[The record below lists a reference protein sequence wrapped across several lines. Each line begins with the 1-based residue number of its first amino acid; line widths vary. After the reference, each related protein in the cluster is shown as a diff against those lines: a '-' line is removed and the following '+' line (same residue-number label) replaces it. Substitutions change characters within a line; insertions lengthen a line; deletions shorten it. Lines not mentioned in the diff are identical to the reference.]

1 MEYVII
7 GNSTAGIAAAESIR
21 KLDQAGNITILS
33 DEAFPTYGRPLISY
47 YLLGKTDA
55 AHMNYRPADFYR
67 KNNIRTMFSVRAE
80 HIDAAKKQVLL
91 QGGKK
96 VKYDKLL
103 VATGS
108 RPFVPPMEGLDKNEY
123 FTFMTYADALAL
135 EKQLA
140 PEKNVLIVGAG
151 LIGLKCLEGI
161 ADRVG
166 KVTVVDMAP
175 HILPSILDDYGA
187 SIIQNQLEKHG
198 AEFYLSDSVA
208 SFEKGVAHLKSG
220 ATVPFDILVVAAG
233 VRPNVELVK
242 EAGGKVGPVDMG
254 EGSAV
259 GIEVT
264 SRSAEFAADGHG
276 LQQPYLLLQA
286 IGEYPHLFSQPC
298 GRGRLSVRP
307 CQHAHLAPF
316 FGLLAN
322 LVDDALQG
330 GQDRVFQAFLE
341 HQRLGGVVDVLRS
354 KPEVHEFLEALQAPF
369 LETGLDEVFHRL
381 HIVVGGLFDFLDF
394 LGIGIGKVPVE
405 IPQILELLL
414 GESGEGRDVEVAKG
428 DEVFYFYPETVA
440 DQSPFGEVF
449 PQWGGLVCVTAVAGR
464 YGVKMKGGCWI
475 FHYSVF
481 FEKAGF
487 SFLQVLYGLL
497 ERVGCEASR
506 G

>member
-7 GNSTAGIAAAESIR
+7 GDSTAGNAAAESIR
-21 KLDQAGNITILS
+21 KLDQAGSITILS

-47 YLLGKTDA
+47 FLLGKTDA

-80 HIDAAKKQVLL
+80 HIDTAKKQVLL

-140 PEKNVLIVGAG
+140 PEKKVLIVGAG

-187 SIIQNQLEKHG
+187 SIIQKQLEKHG

-242 EAGGKVGPVDMG
+242 EAGGKVGRGILTDDRQETSLKDVYAAGDCTESYDITCGQSRILALLPNAQFQGSCAGTNMAGG
-254 EGSAV
+254 EAHFTNAV
-259 GIEVT
+259 
-264 SRSAEFAADGHG
+264 
-276 LQQPYLLLQA
+276 PMNA
-286 IGEYPHLFSQPC
+286 IGFFGSHVLTAGSYFGDTYEEKEGETYKKLFFDGDKLNGFILIDLPERAGIYTSLLRNQTS
-298 GRGRLSVRP
+298 LSEVDFEALKKDP
-307 CQHAHLAPF
+307 
-316 FGLLAN
+316 GLLA
-322 LVDDALQG
+322 
-330 GQDRVFQAFLE
+330 FSEAFREQKLA
-341 HQRLGGVVDVLRS
+341 R
-354 KPEVHEFLEALQAPF
+354 
-369 LETGLDEVFHRL
+369 
-381 HIVVGGLFDFLDF
+381 
-394 LGIGIGKVPVE
+394 KV
-405 IPQILELLL
+405 
-414 GESGEGRDVEVAKG
+414 
-428 DEVFYFYPETVA
+428 
-440 DQSPFGEVF
+440 
-449 PQWGGLVCVTAVAGR
+449 
-464 YGVKMKGGCWI
+464 
-475 FHYSVF
+475 
-481 FEKAGF
+481 
-487 SFLQVLYGLL
+487 
-497 ERVGCEASR
+497 
-506 G
+506 

>member
-21 KLDQAGNITILS
+21 KLDQAGSITILS

-108 RPFVPPMEGLDKNEY
+108 RPFVLPMEGLDKNEY

-140 PEKNVLIVGAG
+140 PEKKVLIVGAG

-187 SIIQNQLEKHG
+187 SIIQKQLEKHG

-242 EAGGKVGPVDMG
+242 EAGGKVGRGILTDDRQETSLKDVYAAGDCTESYDVTCGQSRILALLPNAQFQGSCAGTNMAGG
-254 EGSAV
+254 EAHFTNAV
-259 GIEVT
+259 
-264 SRSAEFAADGHG
+264 
-276 LQQPYLLLQA
+276 PMNA
-286 IGEYPHLFSQPC
+286 IGFFGSHVLTAGSYFGDTYEEKEGETYKKLFFDGDKLNGFILIDLPERAGIYTSLLRNQTS
-298 GRGRLSVRP
+298 LSEVDFEALKKDP
-307 CQHAHLAPF
+307 
-316 FGLLAN
+316 GLLA
-322 LVDDALQG
+322 
-330 GQDRVFQAFLE
+330 FSEAFREQKLA
-341 HQRLGGVVDVLRS
+341 R
-354 KPEVHEFLEALQAPF
+354 
-369 LETGLDEVFHRL
+369 
-381 HIVVGGLFDFLDF
+381 
-394 LGIGIGKVPVE
+394 KV
-405 IPQILELLL
+405 
-414 GESGEGRDVEVAKG
+414 
-428 DEVFYFYPETVA
+428 
-440 DQSPFGEVF
+440 
-449 PQWGGLVCVTAVAGR
+449 
-464 YGVKMKGGCWI
+464 
-475 FHYSVF
+475 
-481 FEKAGF
+481 
-487 SFLQVLYGLL
+487 
-497 ERVGCEASR
+497 
-506 G
+506 

>member
-7 GNSTAGIAAAESIR
+7 GNSTAGIAAAEGIR
-21 KLDQAGNITILS
+21 KLDQAGSITILS

-47 YLLGKTDA
+47 FLLGKTDA

-80 HIDAAKKQVLL
+80 HIDTAKKQVLL

-140 PEKNVLIVGAG
+140 PEKKVLIVGAG

-187 SIIQNQLEKHG
+187 SIIQKQLEKHG

-242 EAGGKVGPVDMG
+242 EAGGKVGRGILTDDRQETSLKDVYAAGDCTESYDITCGQSRILALLPNAQFQGSCAGTNMAGG
-254 EGSAV
+254 EAHFTNAV
-259 GIEVT
+259 
-264 SRSAEFAADGHG
+264 
-276 LQQPYLLLQA
+276 PMNA
-286 IGEYPHLFSQPC
+286 IGFFGSHVLTAGSYFGDTYEEKEGETYKKLFFDGDKLNGFILIDLPERAGIYTSLLRNQTS
-298 GRGRLSVRP
+298 LSEVDFEALKKDP
-307 CQHAHLAPF
+307 
-316 FGLLAN
+316 GLLA
-322 LVDDALQG
+322 
-330 GQDRVFQAFLE
+330 FSEAFREQKLA
-341 HQRLGGVVDVLRS
+341 R
-354 KPEVHEFLEALQAPF
+354 
-369 LETGLDEVFHRL
+369 
-381 HIVVGGLFDFLDF
+381 
-394 LGIGIGKVPVE
+394 KV
-405 IPQILELLL
+405 
-414 GESGEGRDVEVAKG
+414 
-428 DEVFYFYPETVA
+428 
-440 DQSPFGEVF
+440 
-449 PQWGGLVCVTAVAGR
+449 
-464 YGVKMKGGCWI
+464 
-475 FHYSVF
+475 
-481 FEKAGF
+481 
-487 SFLQVLYGLL
+487 
-497 ERVGCEASR
+497 
-506 G
+506 

>member
-21 KLDQAGNITILS
+21 KLDQAGSITILS

-47 YLLGKTDA
+47 FLLGKTDA
-55 AHMNYRPADFYR
+55 AHMNYRPADFYQ

-187 SIIQNQLEKHG
+187 SIIQKQLEKHG

-242 EAGGKVGPVDMG
+242 EAGGKVGRGILTDDRQETSLKDVYAAGDCTESYDITCGQSRILALLPNAQFQGSCAGTNMAGG
-254 EGSAV
+254 EAHFTNAV
-259 GIEVT
+259 
-264 SRSAEFAADGHG
+264 
-276 LQQPYLLLQA
+276 PMNA
-286 IGEYPHLFSQPC
+286 IGFFDSHVLTAGSYFGDTYEEKEGETYKKLFFDGDKLNGFILIDLPERAGIYTSLLRNQTS
-298 GRGRLSVRP
+298 LSEVDFEALKKDP
-307 CQHAHLAPF
+307 
-316 FGLLAN
+316 GLLA
-322 LVDDALQG
+322 
-330 GQDRVFQAFLE
+330 FSEAFREQKLA
-341 HQRLGGVVDVLRS
+341 R
-354 KPEVHEFLEALQAPF
+354 
-369 LETGLDEVFHRL
+369 
-381 HIVVGGLFDFLDF
+381 
-394 LGIGIGKVPVE
+394 KV
-405 IPQILELLL
+405 
-414 GESGEGRDVEVAKG
+414 
-428 DEVFYFYPETVA
+428 
-440 DQSPFGEVF
+440 
-449 PQWGGLVCVTAVAGR
+449 
-464 YGVKMKGGCWI
+464 
-475 FHYSVF
+475 
-481 FEKAGF
+481 
-487 SFLQVLYGLL
+487 
-497 ERVGCEASR
+497 
-506 G
+506 

>member
-21 KLDQAGNITILS
+21 KLDQAGSITILS

-80 HIDAAKKQVLL
+80 HIDTAKKQVLL

-140 PEKNVLIVGAG
+140 PEKKVLIVGAG

-187 SIIQNQLEKHG
+187 SIIQKQLEKHG

-242 EAGGKVGPVDMG
+242 EAGGKVGRGILTDDRQETSLKDVYAAGDCTESYDITCGQSRILALLPNAQFQGSCAGTNMAGG
-254 EGSAV
+254 EAHFTNAV
-259 GIEVT
+259 
-264 SRSAEFAADGHG
+264 
-276 LQQPYLLLQA
+276 PMNA
-286 IGEYPHLFSQPC
+286 IGFFGSHVLTAGSYFGDTYVEKEGETYKKLFFDGDKLNGFILIDLPERAGIYTSLLRNQTS
-298 GRGRLSVRP
+298 LSEVDFEALKKDP
-307 CQHAHLAPF
+307 
-316 FGLLAN
+316 GLLA
-322 LVDDALQG
+322 
-330 GQDRVFQAFLE
+330 FSEAFREQKLA
-341 HQRLGGVVDVLRS
+341 R
-354 KPEVHEFLEALQAPF
+354 
-369 LETGLDEVFHRL
+369 
-381 HIVVGGLFDFLDF
+381 
-394 LGIGIGKVPVE
+394 KV
-405 IPQILELLL
+405 
-414 GESGEGRDVEVAKG
+414 
-428 DEVFYFYPETVA
+428 
-440 DQSPFGEVF
+440 
-449 PQWGGLVCVTAVAGR
+449 
-464 YGVKMKGGCWI
+464 
-475 FHYSVF
+475 
-481 FEKAGF
+481 
-487 SFLQVLYGLL
+487 
-497 ERVGCEASR
+497 
-506 G
+506 

>member
-21 KLDQAGNITILS
+21 KLDQAGSITILS

-47 YLLGKTDA
+47 FLLGKTDA

-80 HIDAAKKQVLL
+80 HIDTAKKQVLL

-166 KVTVVDMAP
+166 KVTFVDMAP

-187 SIIQNQLEKHG
+187 SIIQKQLEKHG

-242 EAGGKVGPVDMG
+242 EAGGKVGRGILTDDRQETSLKDVYAAGDCTESYDITCGQSRILALLPNAQFQGSCAGTNMAGG
-254 EGSAV
+254 EAHFTNAV
-259 GIEVT
+259 
-264 SRSAEFAADGHG
+264 
-276 LQQPYLLLQA
+276 PMNA
-286 IGEYPHLFSQPC
+286 IGFFGSHVLTAGSYFGDTYEEKEGETYKKLFFDGDKLNGFILIDLPERAGIYTSLLRNQTS
-298 GRGRLSVRP
+298 LSEVDFEALKKDP
-307 CQHAHLAPF
+307 
-316 FGLLAN
+316 GLLA
-322 LVDDALQG
+322 
-330 GQDRVFQAFLE
+330 FSEAFREQKLA
-341 HQRLGGVVDVLRS
+341 R
-354 KPEVHEFLEALQAPF
+354 
-369 LETGLDEVFHRL
+369 
-381 HIVVGGLFDFLDF
+381 
-394 LGIGIGKVPVE
+394 KV
-405 IPQILELLL
+405 
-414 GESGEGRDVEVAKG
+414 
-428 DEVFYFYPETVA
+428 
-440 DQSPFGEVF
+440 
-449 PQWGGLVCVTAVAGR
+449 
-464 YGVKMKGGCWI
+464 
-475 FHYSVF
+475 
-481 FEKAGF
+481 
-487 SFLQVLYGLL
+487 
-497 ERVGCEASR
+497 
-506 G
+506 

>member
-21 KLDQAGNITILS
+21 KLDQAGSITILS

-47 YLLGKTDA
+47 FLLGKTDA

-80 HIDAAKKQVLL
+80 HIYTAKKQVLL

-187 SIIQNQLEKHG
+187 SIIQKQLEKHG
-198 AEFYLSDSVA
+198 AEFYLFDSVA

-242 EAGGKVGPVDMG
+242 EAGGKVGRGILTDDRQETSLKDVYAAGDCTESYDITCGQSRILALLPNAQFQGSCAGTNMAGG
-254 EGSAV
+254 EAHFTNAV
-259 GIEVT
+259 
-264 SRSAEFAADGHG
+264 
-276 LQQPYLLLQA
+276 PMNA
-286 IGEYPHLFSQPC
+286 IGFFGSHVLTAGSYFGDTYEEKEGETYKKLFFDGDKLNGFILIDLPERAGIYTSLLRNQTS
-298 GRGRLSVRP
+298 LSEVDFEALKKDP
-307 CQHAHLAPF
+307 
-316 FGLLAN
+316 GLLA
-322 LVDDALQG
+322 
-330 GQDRVFQAFLE
+330 FSEAFREQKLA
-341 HQRLGGVVDVLRS
+341 R
-354 KPEVHEFLEALQAPF
+354 
-369 LETGLDEVFHRL
+369 
-381 HIVVGGLFDFLDF
+381 
-394 LGIGIGKVPVE
+394 KV
-405 IPQILELLL
+405 
-414 GESGEGRDVEVAKG
+414 
-428 DEVFYFYPETVA
+428 
-440 DQSPFGEVF
+440 
-449 PQWGGLVCVTAVAGR
+449 
-464 YGVKMKGGCWI
+464 
-475 FHYSVF
+475 
-481 FEKAGF
+481 
-487 SFLQVLYGLL
+487 
-497 ERVGCEASR
+497 
-506 G
+506 

>member
-21 KLDQAGNITILS
+21 KLDQAGSITILS

-47 YLLGKTDA
+47 FLLGKTDA

-140 PEKNVLIVGAG
+140 PEKKVLIVGAG

-187 SIIQNQLEKHG
+187 SIIQKQLEKHG

-242 EAGGKVGPVDMG
+242 EAGGKVGRGILTDDRQETSLKDVYAAGDCTESYDITCGQSRILALLPNAQFQGSCAGTNMAGG
-254 EGSAV
+254 EAHFTNAV
-259 GIEVT
+259 
-264 SRSAEFAADGHG
+264 
-276 LQQPYLLLQA
+276 PMNA
-286 IGEYPHLFSQPC
+286 IGFFGSNVLTAGSYFGDTYEEKEGETYKKLFFDGDKLNGFILIDLPERAGIYTSLLRNQTS
-298 GRGRLSVRP
+298 LSEVDFEALKKDP
-307 CQHAHLAPF
+307 
-316 FGLLAN
+316 GLLA
-322 LVDDALQG
+322 
-330 GQDRVFQAFLE
+330 FSEAFREQKLA
-341 HQRLGGVVDVLRS
+341 R
-354 KPEVHEFLEALQAPF
+354 
-369 LETGLDEVFHRL
+369 
-381 HIVVGGLFDFLDF
+381 
-394 LGIGIGKVPVE
+394 KV
-405 IPQILELLL
+405 
-414 GESGEGRDVEVAKG
+414 
-428 DEVFYFYPETVA
+428 
-440 DQSPFGEVF
+440 
-449 PQWGGLVCVTAVAGR
+449 
-464 YGVKMKGGCWI
+464 
-475 FHYSVF
+475 
-481 FEKAGF
+481 
-487 SFLQVLYGLL
+487 
-497 ERVGCEASR
+497 
-506 G
+506 

>member
-21 KLDQAGNITILS
+21 KLDQAGSITILS

-47 YLLGKTDA
+47 FLLGQTDA

-187 SIIQNQLEKHG
+187 SIIQKQLEKHG

-242 EAGGKVGPVDMG
+242 EAGGKVGRGILTDDRQETSLKDVYAAGDCTESYDITCGQSRILALLPNAQFQGSCAGTNMAGG
-254 EGSAV
+254 EAHFTNAV
-259 GIEVT
+259 
-264 SRSAEFAADGHG
+264 
-276 LQQPYLLLQA
+276 PMNA
-286 IGEYPHLFSQPC
+286 IGFFGSHVLTAGSYFGDTYEEKEGETYKKLFFDGDKLNGFILIDLPERAGIYTSLLRNQTS
-298 GRGRLSVRP
+298 LSEVDFEALKKDP
-307 CQHAHLAPF
+307 
-316 FGLLAN
+316 GLLA
-322 LVDDALQG
+322 
-330 GQDRVFQAFLE
+330 FSEAFREQKLA
-341 HQRLGGVVDVLRS
+341 R
-354 KPEVHEFLEALQAPF
+354 
-369 LETGLDEVFHRL
+369 
-381 HIVVGGLFDFLDF
+381 
-394 LGIGIGKVPVE
+394 KV
-405 IPQILELLL
+405 
-414 GESGEGRDVEVAKG
+414 
-428 DEVFYFYPETVA
+428 
-440 DQSPFGEVF
+440 
-449 PQWGGLVCVTAVAGR
+449 
-464 YGVKMKGGCWI
+464 
-475 FHYSVF
+475 
-481 FEKAGF
+481 
-487 SFLQVLYGLL
+487 
-497 ERVGCEASR
+497 
-506 G
+506 

>member
-21 KLDQAGNITILS
+21 KLDQAGSITILS

-55 AHMNYRPADFYR
+55 AHMNYCPADFYQ

-80 HIDAAKKQVLL
+80 HIDTAKKQVLL

-140 PEKNVLIVGAG
+140 PEKKVLIVGAG

-187 SIIQNQLEKHG
+187 SIIQKQLEKHG

-242 EAGGKVGPVDMG
+242 EAGGKVGRGILTDDRQETSLKDVYAAGDCTESYDITCGQSRILALLPNAQFQGSCAGTNMAGG
-254 EGSAV
+254 EAHFTNAV
-259 GIEVT
+259 
-264 SRSAEFAADGHG
+264 
-276 LQQPYLLLQA
+276 PMNA
-286 IGEYPHLFSQPC
+286 IGFFGSHVLTAGSYFGEMYEEKEGETYKKLFFDGDKLNGFILIDLPERAGIYTSLLRNQTS
-298 GRGRLSVRP
+298 LSEVDFEALKKDP
-307 CQHAHLAPF
+307 
-316 FGLLAN
+316 GLLA
-322 LVDDALQG
+322 
-330 GQDRVFQAFLE
+330 FSEAFREQKLA
-341 HQRLGGVVDVLRS
+341 R
-354 KPEVHEFLEALQAPF
+354 
-369 LETGLDEVFHRL
+369 
-381 HIVVGGLFDFLDF
+381 
-394 LGIGIGKVPVE
+394 KV
-405 IPQILELLL
+405 
-414 GESGEGRDVEVAKG
+414 
-428 DEVFYFYPETVA
+428 
-440 DQSPFGEVF
+440 
-449 PQWGGLVCVTAVAGR
+449 
-464 YGVKMKGGCWI
+464 
-475 FHYSVF
+475 
-481 FEKAGF
+481 
-487 SFLQVLYGLL
+487 
-497 ERVGCEASR
+497 
-506 G
+506 

>member
-21 KLDQAGNITILS
+21 KLDQAGSITILS

-47 YLLGKTDA
+47 FLLGKTDA
-55 AHMNYRPADFYR
+55 AHMNYRPADFYQ

-80 HIDAAKKQVLL
+80 HIDTAKKQVLL

-140 PEKNVLIVGAG
+140 PEKKVLIVGAG

-187 SIIQNQLEKHG
+187 SIIQKQLEKHG

-242 EAGGKVGPVDMG
+242 EAGGKVGRGILTDDRQETSLKDVYAAGDCTESYDITCGQSRILALLPNAQFQGSCAGTNMAGG
-254 EGSAV
+254 EAHFTNAV
-259 GIEVT
+259 
-264 SRSAEFAADGHG
+264 
-276 LQQPYLLLQA
+276 PMNA
-286 IGEYPHLFSQPC
+286 IGFFGSHVLTAGSYFGDTYEEKEGETYKKLFFDGDKLNGFILIDLPERAGIYTSLLRNQTS
-298 GRGRLSVRP
+298 LSEVDFEALKKDP
-307 CQHAHLAPF
+307 
-316 FGLLAN
+316 GLLA
-322 LVDDALQG
+322 
-330 GQDRVFQAFLE
+330 FSEAFREQKLA
-341 HQRLGGVVDVLRS
+341 R
-354 KPEVHEFLEALQAPF
+354 
-369 LETGLDEVFHRL
+369 
-381 HIVVGGLFDFLDF
+381 
-394 LGIGIGKVPVE
+394 KV
-405 IPQILELLL
+405 
-414 GESGEGRDVEVAKG
+414 
-428 DEVFYFYPETVA
+428 
-440 DQSPFGEVF
+440 
-449 PQWGGLVCVTAVAGR
+449 
-464 YGVKMKGGCWI
+464 
-475 FHYSVF
+475 
-481 FEKAGF
+481 
-487 SFLQVLYGLL
+487 
-497 ERVGCEASR
+497 
-506 G
+506 

>member
-21 KLDQAGNITILS
+21 KLDQAGSITILS

-140 PEKNVLIVGAG
+140 PEKKVLIVGAG

-187 SIIQNQLEKHG
+187 SIIQKQLEKHG

-242 EAGGKVGPVDMG
+242 EAGGKVGRGILTNDRQETSLKDVYAAGDCTESYDITCGQSRILALLPNAQFQGSCAGTNMAGG
-254 EGSAV
+254 EAHFTNAV
-259 GIEVT
+259 
-264 SRSAEFAADGHG
+264 
-276 LQQPYLLLQA
+276 PMNA
-286 IGEYPHLFSQPC
+286 IGFFGSHVLTAGSYFGDTYEEKEGETYKKHFFDGDKLNGFILIDLPERAGIYTSLLRNQTS
-298 GRGRLSVRP
+298 LSEVDFEALKKDP
-307 CQHAHLAPF
+307 
-316 FGLLAN
+316 GLLA
-322 LVDDALQG
+322 
-330 GQDRVFQAFLE
+330 FSEAFREQKLA
-341 HQRLGGVVDVLRS
+341 R
-354 KPEVHEFLEALQAPF
+354 
-369 LETGLDEVFHRL
+369 
-381 HIVVGGLFDFLDF
+381 
-394 LGIGIGKVPVE
+394 KV
-405 IPQILELLL
+405 
-414 GESGEGRDVEVAKG
+414 
-428 DEVFYFYPETVA
+428 
-440 DQSPFGEVF
+440 
-449 PQWGGLVCVTAVAGR
+449 
-464 YGVKMKGGCWI
+464 
-475 FHYSVF
+475 
-481 FEKAGF
+481 
-487 SFLQVLYGLL
+487 
-497 ERVGCEASR
+497 
-506 G
+506 

>member
-21 KLDQAGNITILS
+21 KLDQAGSITILS

-47 YLLGKTDA
+47 FLLGKTDA
-55 AHMNYRPADFYR
+55 AHMNYRPADFYQ

-80 HIDAAKKQVLL
+80 HIDTAKKQVLL

-140 PEKNVLIVGAG
+140 PEKKVLIVGAG

-187 SIIQNQLEKHG
+187 SIIQKQLEKHG

-242 EAGGKVGPVDMG
+242 EAGGKVGRGILTDDRQETSLKDVYAAGDCTESYDVTCGQSRILALLPNAQFQGSCAGTNMAGG
-254 EGSAV
+254 EAHFTNAV
-259 GIEVT
+259 
-264 SRSAEFAADGHG
+264 
-276 LQQPYLLLQA
+276 PMNA
-286 IGEYPHLFSQPC
+286 IGFFGSHVLTAGSYFGDTYEEKEGETYKKLFFDGDKLNGFILIDLPERAGIYTSLLRNQTS
-298 GRGRLSVRP
+298 LSEVDFEALKKDP
-307 CQHAHLAPF
+307 
-316 FGLLAN
+316 GLLA
-322 LVDDALQG
+322 
-330 GQDRVFQAFLE
+330 FSEAFREQKLA
-341 HQRLGGVVDVLRS
+341 R
-354 KPEVHEFLEALQAPF
+354 
-369 LETGLDEVFHRL
+369 
-381 HIVVGGLFDFLDF
+381 
-394 LGIGIGKVPVE
+394 KV
-405 IPQILELLL
+405 
-414 GESGEGRDVEVAKG
+414 
-428 DEVFYFYPETVA
+428 
-440 DQSPFGEVF
+440 
-449 PQWGGLVCVTAVAGR
+449 
-464 YGVKMKGGCWI
+464 
-475 FHYSVF
+475 
-481 FEKAGF
+481 
-487 SFLQVLYGLL
+487 
-497 ERVGCEASR
+497 
-506 G
+506 

>member
-21 KLDQAGNITILS
+21 KLDQAGSITILS

-55 AHMNYRPADFYR
+55 AHMNYRPAYFHR

-140 PEKNVLIVGAG
+140 PEKKVLIVGAG

-187 SIIQNQLEKHG
+187 SIIQKQLEKHG

-242 EAGGKVGPVDMG
+242 EAGGKVGRGILTDDRQETSLKDVYAAGDCTESYDITCGQSRILALLPNAQFQGSCAGTNMAGG
-254 EGSAV
+254 EAHFTNAV
-259 GIEVT
+259 
-264 SRSAEFAADGHG
+264 
-276 LQQPYLLLQA
+276 PMNA
-286 IGEYPHLFSQPC
+286 IGFFGSHVLTAGSYFGDTYEEKEGETYKKLFFDGDKLNGFILIDLPERAGIYTSLLRNQTS
-298 GRGRLSVRP
+298 LSEVDFEALKKDP
-307 CQHAHLAPF
+307 
-316 FGLLAN
+316 GLLA
-322 LVDDALQG
+322 
-330 GQDRVFQAFLE
+330 FSEAFREQKLA
-341 HQRLGGVVDVLRS
+341 R
-354 KPEVHEFLEALQAPF
+354 
-369 LETGLDEVFHRL
+369 
-381 HIVVGGLFDFLDF
+381 
-394 LGIGIGKVPVE
+394 KV
-405 IPQILELLL
+405 
-414 GESGEGRDVEVAKG
+414 
-428 DEVFYFYPETVA
+428 
-440 DQSPFGEVF
+440 
-449 PQWGGLVCVTAVAGR
+449 
-464 YGVKMKGGCWI
+464 
-475 FHYSVF
+475 
-481 FEKAGF
+481 
-487 SFLQVLYGLL
+487 
-497 ERVGCEASR
+497 
-506 G
+506 

>member
-21 KLDQAGNITILS
+21 KLDQAGSITILS

-108 RPFVPPMEGLDKNEY
+108 RPFVPPMEGLDKNGY

-187 SIIQNQLEKHG
+187 SIIQKQLEKHG

-242 EAGGKVGPVDMG
+242 EAGGKVGRGILTDDRQETSLKDVYAAGDCTESYDITCGQSRILALLPNAQFQGSCAGTNMAGG
-254 EGSAV
+254 EAHFTNAV
-259 GIEVT
+259 
-264 SRSAEFAADGHG
+264 
-276 LQQPYLLLQA
+276 PMNA
-286 IGEYPHLFSQPC
+286 IGFFGSHVLTAGSYFGDTYEEKEGETYKKLFFDGDKLNGFILIDLPERAGIYTSLLRNQTS
-298 GRGRLSVRP
+298 LSEVDFEALKKDP
-307 CQHAHLAPF
+307 
-316 FGLLAN
+316 GLLA
-322 LVDDALQG
+322 
-330 GQDRVFQAFLE
+330 FSEAFREQKLA
-341 HQRLGGVVDVLRS
+341 R
-354 KPEVHEFLEALQAPF
+354 
-369 LETGLDEVFHRL
+369 
-381 HIVVGGLFDFLDF
+381 
-394 LGIGIGKVPVE
+394 KV
-405 IPQILELLL
+405 
-414 GESGEGRDVEVAKG
+414 
-428 DEVFYFYPETVA
+428 
-440 DQSPFGEVF
+440 
-449 PQWGGLVCVTAVAGR
+449 
-464 YGVKMKGGCWI
+464 
-475 FHYSVF
+475 
-481 FEKAGF
+481 
-487 SFLQVLYGLL
+487 
-497 ERVGCEASR
+497 
-506 G
+506 

>member
-67 KNNIRTMFSVRAE
+67 KNNIRTMFSVCAE

-140 PEKNVLIVGAG
+140 PEKKVLIVGAG

-187 SIIQNQLEKHG
+187 SIIQKQLEKHG

-242 EAGGKVGPVDMG
+242 EAGGKVGRGILTDDRQETSLKDVYAAGDCTESYDITCGQSRILALLPNAQFQGSCAGTNMAGG
-254 EGSAV
+254 EAHFTNAV
-259 GIEVT
+259 
-264 SRSAEFAADGHG
+264 
-276 LQQPYLLLQA
+276 PMNA
-286 IGEYPHLFSQPC
+286 IGFFGSHVLTAGSYFGDTYEEKEGETYKKLFFDGDKLNGFILIDLPERAGIYTSLLRNQTS
-298 GRGRLSVRP
+298 LSEVDFEALKKDP
-307 CQHAHLAPF
+307 
-316 FGLLAN
+316 GLLA
-322 LVDDALQG
+322 
-330 GQDRVFQAFLE
+330 FSEAFREQKLA
-341 HQRLGGVVDVLRS
+341 R
-354 KPEVHEFLEALQAPF
+354 
-369 LETGLDEVFHRL
+369 
-381 HIVVGGLFDFLDF
+381 
-394 LGIGIGKVPVE
+394 KV
-405 IPQILELLL
+405 
-414 GESGEGRDVEVAKG
+414 
-428 DEVFYFYPETVA
+428 
-440 DQSPFGEVF
+440 
-449 PQWGGLVCVTAVAGR
+449 
-464 YGVKMKGGCWI
+464 
-475 FHYSVF
+475 
-481 FEKAGF
+481 
-487 SFLQVLYGLL
+487 
-497 ERVGCEASR
+497 
-506 G
+506 

>member
-21 KLDQAGNITILS
+21 KLDQAGSITILS

-55 AHMNYRPADFYR
+55 AHMNYRPADFYQ

-80 HIDAAKKQVLL
+80 HIDTAKKQVLL

-140 PEKNVLIVGAG
+140 PEKKVLIVGAG

-187 SIIQNQLEKHG
+187 SIIQKQLEKHG

-242 EAGGKVGPVDMG
+242 EAGGKVGRGILTDDRQETSLKDVYAAGDCTESYDITCGQSRILALLPNAQFQGSCAGTNMAGG
-254 EGSAV
+254 EAHFTNAV
-259 GIEVT
+259 
-264 SRSAEFAADGHG
+264 
-276 LQQPYLLLQA
+276 PMNA
-286 IGEYPHLFSQPC
+286 IGFFGSHVLTAGSYFGDTYEEKEGETYKKLFFDGDKLNGFILIDLPERAGIYTSLLRNQTS
-298 GRGRLSVRP
+298 LSEVDFEALKKDP
-307 CQHAHLAPF
+307 
-316 FGLLAN
+316 GLLA
-322 LVDDALQG
+322 
-330 GQDRVFQAFLE
+330 FSEAFREQKLA
-341 HQRLGGVVDVLRS
+341 R
-354 KPEVHEFLEALQAPF
+354 
-369 LETGLDEVFHRL
+369 
-381 HIVVGGLFDFLDF
+381 
-394 LGIGIGKVPVE
+394 KV
-405 IPQILELLL
+405 
-414 GESGEGRDVEVAKG
+414 
-428 DEVFYFYPETVA
+428 
-440 DQSPFGEVF
+440 
-449 PQWGGLVCVTAVAGR
+449 
-464 YGVKMKGGCWI
+464 
-475 FHYSVF
+475 
-481 FEKAGF
+481 
-487 SFLQVLYGLL
+487 
-497 ERVGCEASR
+497 
-506 G
+506 

>member
-21 KLDQAGNITILS
+21 KLDQAGSITILS

-55 AHMNYRPADFYR
+55 AHMNYRPADFYQ

-80 HIDAAKKQVLL
+80 HIDTAKKQVLL

-187 SIIQNQLEKHG
+187 SIIQKQLEKHG

-242 EAGGKVGPVDMG
+242 EAGGKVGRGILTDDRQETSLKDVYAAGDCTESYDITCGQSRILALLPNAQFQGSCAGTNMAGG
-254 EGSAV
+254 EAHFTNAV
-259 GIEVT
+259 
-264 SRSAEFAADGHG
+264 
-276 LQQPYLLLQA
+276 PMNA
-286 IGEYPHLFSQPC
+286 IGFFGSHVLTAGSYFGDTYEEKEGETYKKLFFDGDKLNGFILIDLPERAGIYTSLLRNQTS
-298 GRGRLSVRP
+298 LSEVDFEALKKDP
-307 CQHAHLAPF
+307 
-316 FGLLAN
+316 GLLA
-322 LVDDALQG
+322 
-330 GQDRVFQAFLE
+330 FSEAFREQKLA
-341 HQRLGGVVDVLRS
+341 R
-354 KPEVHEFLEALQAPF
+354 
-369 LETGLDEVFHRL
+369 
-381 HIVVGGLFDFLDF
+381 
-394 LGIGIGKVPVE
+394 KV
-405 IPQILELLL
+405 
-414 GESGEGRDVEVAKG
+414 
-428 DEVFYFYPETVA
+428 
-440 DQSPFGEVF
+440 
-449 PQWGGLVCVTAVAGR
+449 
-464 YGVKMKGGCWI
+464 
-475 FHYSVF
+475 
-481 FEKAGF
+481 
-487 SFLQVLYGLL
+487 
-497 ERVGCEASR
+497 
-506 G
+506 

>member
-21 KLDQAGNITILS
+21 KLDQAGSITILS

-47 YLLGKTDA
+47 FLLGKTDA

-140 PEKNVLIVGAG
+140 PEKKVLIVGAG

-187 SIIQNQLEKHG
+187 SIIQKQLEKHG

-242 EAGGKVGPVDMG
+242 EAGGKVGRGILTDDRQETSLKDVYAAGDCTESYDITCGQSRILALLPNAQFQGSCAGTNMAGG
-254 EGSAV
+254 EAHFANAV
-259 GIEVT
+259 
-264 SRSAEFAADGHG
+264 
-276 LQQPYLLLQA
+276 PMNA
-286 IGEYPHLFSQPC
+286 IGFFGSHVLTAGSYFGDTYEEKEGETYKKLFFDGDKLNGFILIDLPERAGIYTSLLRNQTS
-298 GRGRLSVRP
+298 LSEVDFEALKKDP
-307 CQHAHLAPF
+307 
-316 FGLLAN
+316 GLLA
-322 LVDDALQG
+322 
-330 GQDRVFQAFLE
+330 FSEAFREQKLA
-341 HQRLGGVVDVLRS
+341 R
-354 KPEVHEFLEALQAPF
+354 
-369 LETGLDEVFHRL
+369 
-381 HIVVGGLFDFLDF
+381 
-394 LGIGIGKVPVE
+394 KV
-405 IPQILELLL
+405 
-414 GESGEGRDVEVAKG
+414 
-428 DEVFYFYPETVA
+428 
-440 DQSPFGEVF
+440 
-449 PQWGGLVCVTAVAGR
+449 
-464 YGVKMKGGCWI
+464 
-475 FHYSVF
+475 
-481 FEKAGF
+481 
-487 SFLQVLYGLL
+487 
-497 ERVGCEASR
+497 
-506 G
+506 

>member
-21 KLDQAGNITILS
+21 KLDQAGSITILS

-47 YLLGKTDA
+47 FLLGKTDA
-55 AHMNYRPADFYR
+55 AHMNYRPADFYQ

-80 HIDAAKKQVLL
+80 HIDTAKKQVLL

-166 KVTVVDMAP
+166 KVTVVDMVP

-187 SIIQNQLEKHG
+187 SIIQKQLEKHG

-242 EAGGKVGPVDMG
+242 EAGGKVGRGILTDDRQETSLKDVYAAGDCTESYDITCGQSRILALLPNAQFQGSCAGTNMAGG
-254 EGSAV
+254 EAHFTNAV
-259 GIEVT
+259 
-264 SRSAEFAADGHG
+264 
-276 LQQPYLLLQA
+276 PMNA
-286 IGEYPHLFSQPC
+286 IGFFGSHVLTAGSYFGDTYEEKEGETYKKLFFDGDKLNGFILIDLPERAGIYTSLLRNQTS
-298 GRGRLSVRP
+298 LSEVDFEALKKDP
-307 CQHAHLAPF
+307 
-316 FGLLAN
+316 GLLA
-322 LVDDALQG
+322 
-330 GQDRVFQAFLE
+330 FSEAFREQKLA
-341 HQRLGGVVDVLRS
+341 R
-354 KPEVHEFLEALQAPF
+354 
-369 LETGLDEVFHRL
+369 
-381 HIVVGGLFDFLDF
+381 
-394 LGIGIGKVPVE
+394 KV
-405 IPQILELLL
+405 
-414 GESGEGRDVEVAKG
+414 
-428 DEVFYFYPETVA
+428 
-440 DQSPFGEVF
+440 
-449 PQWGGLVCVTAVAGR
+449 
-464 YGVKMKGGCWI
+464 
-475 FHYSVF
+475 
-481 FEKAGF
+481 
-487 SFLQVLYGLL
+487 
-497 ERVGCEASR
+497 
-506 G
+506 